1 MQGTSMKYLDR
12 SDLRSQAVAMLRASI
27 VSGELSSGTVHSAAT
42 LAAQMGVSITPVRE
56 AILDLANAGLI
67 EVIRNRGFRVLKVA
81 DEDLDEITEVRQML
95 EPPAMRLIV
104 QRATDADLQRLLPM
118 VEEMKVSSS
127 SDLSAFLVQDH
138 NFHLSLVALSGNARL
153 RKVINML
160 RDQTRLTGIASLLND
175 GALVASAFEHEMI
188 LQALIDR
195 EGEKAVELMSRHIAH
210 TRGSWAGRL
219 EASEHEDR
227 SPRTRL
233 DRMYPTVAR

>member
-1 MQGTSMKYLDR
+1 MKYLDR

-27 VSGELSSGTVHSAAT
+27 VSGELSSDTVHSAAT
-42 LAAQMGVSITPVRE
+42 LATRMGVSITPVRE

-81 DEDLDEITEVRQML
+81 DEDLDEITEIRQML

-104 QRATDADLQRLLPM
+104 ERATDADLRRLRPM
-118 VEEMKVSSS
+118 VEEMKISSN

-153 RKVINML
+153 KKMINIL

-175 GALVASAFEHEMI
+175 GALVDSAFEHEMI
-188 LQALIDR
+188 LQALIGREADR
-195 EGEKAVELMSRHIAH
+195 AADLMRHHIAH
-210 TRGSWAGRL
+210 TRGSWAGRS
-219 EASEHEDR
+219 EASQEKLSASVRGQTPISRHF
-227 SPRTRL
+227 
-233 DRMYPTVAR
+233 AK